1 MDAIALL
8 KKDHREVEALFK
20 SFEAAGGAGERRK
33 IVRKIITALSIHAV
47 IEEQLLYP
55 LLRQEE
61 IVDEDDVLEALEE
74 HHVTKVSLLEL
85 DNMTAKEERYAPK
98 VRVLAE
104 MVRHHVAEEEKEMFP
119 KLRKLGAPRLK
130 ELGAQLE
137 QARKVA
143 PTHPHPGSPD
153 EPPGNVL
160 VGALM
165 ALYDRSKDAV
175 KATAKRARR

>member
-8 KKDHREVEALFK
+8 KKDHREVEQLFK
-20 SFEAAGGAGERRK
+20 SFERARTAGERKKLARK
-33 IVRKIITALSIHAV
+33 LVTELSVHAV
-47 IEEQLLYP
+47 VEEQLLYP
-55 LLRQEE
+55 LLRDEE
-61 IVDEDDVLEALEE
+61 LVDDDDVLEALEE
-74 HHVTKVSLLEL
+74 HHMTKVALLEL
-85 DNMTAKEERYAPK
+85 DNMSAKEERFAPK

-104 MVRHHVAEEEKEMFP
+104 MVRQHVAEEEKEMFP
-119 KLRKLGAPRLK
+119 KLRGIGAARLK

-137 QARKVA
+137 RAKKVA
-143 PTHPHPGSPD
+143 PTHPHPASPD

-175 KATAKRARR
+175 REAAGRR